1 MPADVNTIVV
11 GVWMLQPGEEMIVA
25 RRLREGLEKAGRGER
40 EERGQKQRAGSRR
53 QIPPNRYL
61 LLSLGQAAILSP
73 HAAVPHNATFGSM
86 NRLAWVALAC
96 TAIALGQTGE
106 SAAALAARSLPELIR
121 LDTTNPPG
129 NETRV
134 ARYLKQVADRE
145 GIPAELLG
153 DDPERLN
160 FVARLRGN
168 GKQRPLLLIAHSDV
182 VPADRSQWSVDP
194 LAGIEKNGY
203 VYGRGAED
211 DKQLLAAELAVMVD
225 LQRRK
230 VVLDRDIIL
239 LSESDEESGS
249 LGATWMVQHAWAKID
264 AEFALH
270 EYSYILPTPSG
281 VPVFQIQTAEKVPT
295 RFIMTARGTAGHGS
309 LPRDDNPVEHLARA
323 IYRLSQADQPVRLNA
338 TTRAYLNA
346 IGKLADYAWL
356 APLIAKLDDPA
367 TASRTADE
375 IRKRDPEIHAM
386 LRTTVSATMLSAG
399 TKINVIPNAAEAQLD
414 GRRLP
419 TETREEV
426 FERFR
431 KIMDDPAV
439 TIEATSSQ
447 QPSTEPSS
455 LTSPLYLAME
465 RVFRRAAPNALVVPF
480 LMRGTTDG
488 AYLRAKGMA
497 VYGVPIFR
505 KDGELRL
512 HGNDERMSLDNLR
525 SGTDLLRKIVVEVAK
540 P

>member
-1 MPADVNTIVV
+1 
-11 GVWMLQPGEEMIVA
+11 
-25 RRLREGLEKAGRGER
+25 
-40 EERGQKQRAGSRR
+40 
-53 QIPPNRYL
+53 
-61 LLSLGQAAILSP
+61 
-73 HAAVPHNATFGSM
+73 M

-106 SAAALAARSLPELIR
+106 SAADLAARYLPELIR

-225 LQRRK
+225 LHRRK

-239 LSESDEESGS
+239 LSESDEEAGS
-249 LGATWMVQHAWAKID
+249 LGATWMVQHAWARID
-264 AEFALH
+264 AEFALN

-295 RFIMTARGTAGHGS
+295 RFIMTARGT
-309 LPRDDNPVEHLARA
+309 
-323 IYRLSQADQPVRLNA
+323 
-338 TTRAYLNA
+338 
-346 IGKLADYAWL
+346 
-356 APLIAKLDDPA
+356 
-367 TASRTADE
+367 
-375 IRKRDPEIHAM
+375 
-386 LRTTVSATMLSAG
+386 
-399 TKINVIPNAAEAQLD
+399 
-414 GRRLP
+414 
-419 TETREEV
+419 
-426 FERFR
+426 
-431 KIMDDPAV
+431 
-439 TIEATSSQ
+439 
-447 QPSTEPSS
+447 
-455 LTSPLYLAME
+455 
-465 RVFRRAAPNALVVPF
+465 
-480 LMRGTTDG
+480 TDG

-497 VYGVPIFR
+497 VYGVPLFR
-505 KDGELRL
+505 KDGDLRM

-525 SGTDLLRKIVVEVAK
+525 SGTDLLRKIVIEVAK

>member
-1 MPADVNTIVV
+1 MH
-11 GVWMLQPGEEMIVA
+11 
-25 RRLREGLEKAGRGER
+25 RLLW
-40 EERGQKQRAGSRR
+40 
-53 QIPPNRYL
+53 
-61 LLSLGQAAILSP
+61 
-73 HAAVPHNATFGSM
+73 T
-86 NRLAWVALAC
+86 ALAC
-96 TAIALGQTGE
+96 AAIAAAQ
-106 SAAALAARSLPELIR
+106 SAETAADLAARYLPELIR

-129 NETRV
+129 NESRV

-160 FVARLRGN
+160 FVARLKGTGR
-168 GKQRPLLLIAHSDV
+168 KRPLLMIAHSDV

-194 LAGIEKNGY
+194 LAAVQKNGY
-203 VYGRGAED
+203 IYGRGAED

-225 LQRRK
+225 LHRRK
-230 VVLDRDIIL
+230 VMLDRDLIL
-239 LSESDEESGS
+239 LSEADEESGS
-249 LGATWMVQHAWAKID
+249 AGALWMVAHAWEKID
-264 AEFALH
+264 AEFALN
-270 EYSYILPTPSG
+270 EYSYILPTAGG

-295 RFIMTARGTAGHGS
+295 RFVMTARGTAGHGS

-323 IYRLSQADQPVRLNA
+323 IYRLSQADQPVQLNA
-338 TTRAYLNA
+338 TTRAYLTA
-346 IGKLADYAWL
+346 MAKLPSYAWL
-356 APLIAKLDDPA
+356 APMAPKLEDPA
-367 TASRTADE
+367 SASRTADE

-414 GRRLP
+414 ARRLP
-419 TETREEV
+419 TETREQV

-431 KIMDDPAV
+431 KIIDDPAI
-439 TIEATSSQ
+439 TIAATSSQ

-455 LTSPLYLAME
+455 LTSPLYVAME
-465 RVFRRAAPNALVVPF
+465 KVFRQAAPNALVVPF

-497 VYGVPIFR
+497 VYGVPLFR
-505 KDGELRL
+505 LDGELRL
-512 HGNDERMSLDNLR
+512 HGNDERISLENLR
-525 SGTDLLRKIVVEVAK
+525 AGTELLGKIVIEVSK

>member
-1 MPADVNTIVV
+1 
-11 GVWMLQPGEEMIVA
+11 
-25 RRLREGLEKAGRGER
+25 
-40 EERGQKQRAGSRR
+40 
-53 QIPPNRYL
+53 
-61 LLSLGQAAILSP
+61 
-73 HAAVPHNATFGSM
+73 M

-106 SAAALAARSLPELIR
+106 SAADLVARYLPELIR

-239 LSESDEESGS
+239 LSESDEEAGS
-249 LGATWMVQHAWAKID
+249 LGATWIVQHAWAKID
-264 AEFALH
+264 AEFALN
-270 EYSYILPTPSG
+270 EYSYILPMPSG

-338 TTRAYLNA
+338 TTRTYLNA
-346 IGKLADYAWL
+346 IGKLPDYAWV
-356 APLIAKLDDPA
+356 APMVAKLDDPA
-367 TASRTADE
+367 TASRTAGE

-386 LRTTVSATMLSAG
+386 LRTTVSATMLNAG

-414 GRRLP
+414 ARRLP

-431 KIMDDPAV
+431 KIIDDPAV

-455 LTSPLYLAME
+455 LTSPLYLVME
-465 RVFRRAAPNALVVPF
+465 KVFHATAPNALVVPF

-497 VYGVPIFR
+497 VYGVPLFR
-505 KDGELRL
+505 KDGDLRM

-525 SGTDLLRKIVVEVAK
+525 SGTDLLRKIVIEVAK

>member
-1 MPADVNTIVV
+1 M
-11 GVWMLQPGEEMIVA
+11 
-25 RRLREGLEKAGRGER
+25 RLVFA
-40 EERGQKQRAGSRR
+40 
-53 QIPPNRYL
+53 
-61 LLSLGQAAILSP
+61 
-73 HAAVPHNATFGSM
+73 
-86 NRLAWVALAC
+86 ALAC
-96 TAIALGQTGE
+96 AAVGFGQAGETAAD
-106 SAAALAARSLPELIR
+106 LAARYLPELIR

-129 NETRV
+129 NESRV

-160 FVARLRGN
+160 FVARLRGR
-168 GKQRPLLLIAHSDV
+168 GRRRPLLMIAHSDV

-194 LAGIEKNGY
+194 LAAVVKDGY
-203 VYGRGAED
+203 IYGRGAED

-225 LQRRK
+225 LHRRK
-230 VVLDRDIIL
+230 VVLDRDLIL
-239 LSESDEESGS
+239 LSESDEEAGS
-249 LGATWMVQHAWAKID
+249 LGALWMVEHAWAKID
-264 AEFALH
+264 AEFALN
-270 EYSYILPTPSG
+270 EYSSILPTPSG

-295 RFIMTARGTAGHGS
+295 RFKMTARGTAGHGS

-323 IYRLSQADQPVRLNA
+323 IYRLTQADQPVQLNA

-346 IGKLADYAWL
+346 MSKLPDYTWV
-356 APLIAKLDDPA
+356 APLIAKLENPS

-399 TKINVIPNAAEAQLD
+399 TKINVIPNVAEAQLD
-414 GRRLP
+414 TRRLP

-426 FERFR
+426 FQRFR
-431 KIMDDPAV
+431 RIIDDPAIS
-439 TIEATSSQ
+439 IEATSSQ

-455 LTSPLYLAME
+455 LTSPLYVAME
-465 RVFRRAAPNALVVPF
+465 KVFRAAAPNALVVPF

-497 VYGVPIFR
+497 VYGVPLFR

-512 HGNDERMSLDNLR
+512 HGNDERMSIANLR
-525 SGTDLLRKIVVEVAK
+525 SGTELLGKIVMEAAK

>member
-1 MPADVNTIVV
+1 MPRKVF
-11 GVWMLQPGEEMIVA
+11 LC
-25 RRLREGLEKAGRGER
+25 
-40 EERGQKQRAGSRR
+40 
-53 QIPPNRYL
+53 
-61 LLSLGQAAILSP
+61 
-73 HAAVPHNATFGSM
+73 ATFGSM
-86 NRLAWVALAC
+86 NRPVWAVFAFS
-96 TAIALGQTGE
+96 AIAFGQAGE
-106 SAAALAARSLPELIR
+106 TAGDLAARYLPELIR

-145 GIPAELLG
+145 GISAELLG
-153 DDPERLN
+153 EDPQRLN
-160 FVARLRGN
+160 FLARLRGT
-168 GKQRPLLLIAHSDV
+168 GKRRPLLLIAHSDV

-194 LAGIEKNGY
+194 FAAIVKDGY
-203 VYGRGAED
+203 IYGRGAED

-225 LQRRK
+225 LHRRK

-239 LSESDEESGS
+239 LSESDEEARS
-249 LGATWMVQHAWAKID
+249 LGAQWIVQNAWAKID
-264 AEFALH
+264 AEFALN
-270 EYSYILPTPSG
+270 EYSYILRTPSG
-281 VPVFQIQTAEKVPT
+281 VPIFQIQTTEKVPT
-295 RFIMTARGTAGHGS
+295 RFKMTARGTAGHGS

-323 IYRLSQADQPVRLNA
+323 IYRLSEAEHPVQLNA

-346 IGKLADYAWL
+346 IGKLPDYDWV
-356 APLIAKLDDPA
+356 APLVPKLDDP
-367 TASRTADE
+367 TSASRTADYV
-375 IRKRDPEIHAM
+375 RKRDPEIHAM

-414 GRRLP
+414 ARRLP

-431 KIMDDPAV
+431 KIIDDPAV
-439 TIEATSSQ
+439 TLEATSSL
-447 QPSTEPSS
+447 QPATEPSS

-465 RVFRRAAPNALVVPF
+465 RVFHAEAANALVVPF

-488 AYLRAKGMA
+488 AYLRARGMP

-512 HGNDERMSLDNLR
+512 HGNDERISIENLR
-525 SGTDLLRKIVVEVAK
+525 AGADLLRKIVLEVAK
-540 P
+540 Q